1 MEIVPPAIFRR
12 THGVAAV
19 GAPGFPGEQPHS
31 TAIKRLGP
39 LRNHGLNPVP
49 EGAVDDGLMGS
60 LHTIPLALRAGF
72 VLLGLVGNAAI
83 FALHHIAN
91 INLVGE
97 HIGDSKILPES
108 AVFPLGLL
116 VAQAVEPLVL
126 GGIRD
131 TTVVEHPGDGRLTVT
146 LGKEG
151 KHLPD
156 NGGGFL
162 INEQMA
168 FLVGVFFV
176 AIEGK
181 GPNVKTIL
189 PPVGEDAADVL
200 RHILQIPLVHQ
211 PVDLPG
217 LLIALVGGVGV
228 VHDADKAD
236 APNREEAVDVLFYQ
250 LQLTGKAGLCLA
262 ENDVKAV
269 SLGVLQQAVKFGP
282 SAV

>member
-1 MEIVPPAIFRR
+1 MIFRR

-31 TAIKRLGP
+31 TAVKGFGP
-39 LRNHGLNPVP
+39 LCDHGLHPVP
-49 EGAVDDGLMGS
+49 EGAVDDGLVGS
-60 LHTIPLALRAGF
+60 LHAIPFTLRAGL
-72 VLLGLVGNAAI
+72 VLLGLIGHTAI
-83 FALHHIAN
+83 FALYHIAD
-91 INLVGE
+91 INLIGE
-97 HIGDSKILPES
+97 HVGDGEILPKG

-116 VAQAVEPLVL
+116 VAQAVKPLVL
-126 GGIRD
+126 GGIGN
-131 TTVVEHPGDGRLTVT
+131 TPVVEHPGDGRLAVA

-151 KHLPD
+151 EHLPD
-156 NGGGFL
+156 NGGGL
-162 INEQMA
+162 LVNNQVA
-168 FLVGVFFV
+168 FLVGIFLV
-176 AIEGK
+176 AVKGK
-181 GPNVKTIL
+181 GPDVKTVL

-211 PVDLPG
+211 SVDLPG
-217 LLIALVGGVGV
+217 LLVALVGGVGV

-250 LQLTGKAGLCLA
+250 LQLTGKTGLCLA